1 MDRGSGTKHGT
12 AQRQERVRVNGH
24 GFQHASVQFSLDDLD
39 HFNPSGGLDLDNV
52 QGDILLN
59 GLAKK
64 NEIFLFFTINDA
76 KAFCQKLK
84 AAADE
89 KTHTLHDAFARDKIA
104 GNSGNG
110 IVPVVGANIAFSFK
124 GLQKMA
130 TVLASLPLQTQD
142 RAFEAGMKAA
152 AVSLNDPL
160 KNGSSELV
168 WEAPYLAP
176 QNLHGVILVAGSDDA
191 TCQQKLQKVMSVF
204 GSSMSEVTRVSGKVR
219 PGENKGHEQYTASPS
234 PPSKASIP
242 AAPSRPAKTPS
253 SPASSSAAGPA
264 WMTDGSFLCFR
275 KLEQKVPEW
284 NQFLVDA
291 SNQLG
296 ARLIGR
302 WKSGCPVSLSPEFD
316 DNNIAAD
323 VNQTNKFDFDA
334 GPFRCPL
341 GAHIRKMTPRGDL
354 GRATV
359 NQFRILRRGIPYGD
373 EVDANPTGER
383 GLLFVCYQSNIASG
397 FQFLQQTWANS
408 PGFSQEGSGLDA
420 VMGQSNTE
428 KTVNMKGLFPQDEQ
442 KPLALSGVNRFVV
455 PKGGEYFFTPS
466 MSALRTTLSAVK

>member
-1 MDRGSGTKHGT
+1 M
-12 AQRQERVRVNGH
+12 
-24 GFQHASVQFSLDDLD
+24 ASLQQ
-39 HFNPSGGLDLDNV
+39 PSGGLDLDNV

-89 KTHTLHDAFARDKIA
+89 KTHTLHGAFARDKIA

-168 WEAPYLAP
+168 CEAPYFAP

-219 PGENKGHEQYTASPS
+219 PGENKGHEHSGYLDGISEPAVQGVNPS
-234 PPSKASIP
+234 GTVPPGQDTIQPGVILCGRPGVDNRRQLPVLPQARAEGPRVEPVPRRRLQP
-242 AAPSRPAKTPS
+242 AGHVVRATGRAPDRPLEERVRINSTLTPATS
-253 SPASSSAAGPA
+253 
-264 WMTDGSFLCFR
+264 
-275 KLEQKVPEW
+275 
-284 NQFLVDA
+284 DA
-291 SNQLG
+291 H
-296 ARLIGR
+296 
-302 WKSGCPVSLSPEFD
+302 C
-316 DNNIAAD
+316 
-323 VNQTNKFDFDA
+323 
-334 GPFRCPL
+334 
-341 GAHIRKMTPRGDL
+341 GAHIRKMNPRGDL

-359 NQFRILRRGIPYGD
+359 NQFRILRRGIAYGD
-373 EVDANPTGER
+373 EVDAHPTGER

-397 FQFLQQTWANS
+397 FQFLQQTWANG

-420 VMGQSNTE
+420 AMGQSNTE
-428 KTVNMKGLFPQDEQ
+428 KTVDMKGLFPQDEQ
-442 KPLALSGVNRFVV
+442 KPLALSRVNRFVV

-466 MSALRTTLSAVK
+466 MSAPRTTLSAVK